1 MLFLLTTLGPLRQ
14 KSLKTKILQF
24 YNKTLFRDRPIR
36 QLRISHLGAQNFQTF
51 VLNSLSTR
59 REILVELF
67 GAYPGALQPSFS
79 SHPSKPLRFSRN
91 LHRLLVSE
99 NPGLTRAALN
109 KCGNLPKVSTKY
121 SHGVTPFIGE
131 RGAHFLNGGSSP
143 KGTAFFFVVQHS
155 SP

>member
-36 QLRISHLGAQNFQTF
+36 QLRISHLGAQNFHK
-51 VLNSLSTR
+51 
-59 REILVELF
+59 LF

-79 SHPSKPLRFSRN
+79 SHPSKPLRFSRE

-99 NPGLTRAALN
+99 GPGLTRAALN
-109 KCGNLPKVSTKY
+109 KCGNLPKVSTQN
-121 SHGVTPFIGE
+121 SHGVTPFNRE